1 MMTRREGRGQAT
13 ENMAIGRRFDISA
26 GLANRRVATG
36 QTGCPCGAS
45 ARRLLARLQDGFAT
59 ALSALAPSIVIAVG
73 VVATTPSA
81 PAVAQSAANAAPA
94 PAGPSAAASLSEER
108 LRAVLDEAWQ
118 DATATWHR
126 VLGRRRYESDLPR
139 IDFVA
144 NIRPS
149 HCYGLYVGTG
159 PVYCSGNNTVFVSLA
174 AMHKLALRIGRDDH
188 KGLAILVAHELGHH
202 VQKVTGRFRVFSAM
216 VQAEPR
222 MVRDLSVKFELEADC
237 LAGVW
242 AKQSGGF
249 GARVDVLS
257 EMRQSLAAIGDDRIQ
272 LAERGTVNP
281 GDFTHGTSDQRTHW
295 FNAGYRTGEQATC
308 ALLESDDY

>member
-1 MMTRREGRGQAT
+1 
-13 ENMAIGRRFDISA
+13 MANGISIDISA
-26 GLANRRVATG
+26 GDSCRCIATG
-36 QTGCPCGAS
+36 QTDRPIGARTRHS
-45 ARRLLARLQDGFAT
+45 LDNVAARLGTCVGAYVSAVLVCFA
-59 ALSALAPSIVIAVG
+59 ALSATSTSPVI
-73 VVATTPSA
+73 
-81 PAVAQSAANAAPA
+81 AQSAANAAPL
-94 PAGPSAAASLSEER
+94 PAGGNVAVAASPSDER
-108 LRAVLDEAWQ
+108 LRSMLDEAWQ

-126 VLGRRRYESDLPR
+126 VLGRRRFETDPPN
-139 IDFVA
+139 IHFVP

-202 VQKVTGRFRVFSAM
+202 VQKVTGRFRVLSAM

-272 LAERGTVNP
+272 LAERGSVNP
-281 GDFTHGTSDQRTHW
+281 GDFTHGTSEQRTRW
-295 FNAGYRTGEQATC
+295 FNAGYRTGQLATC
-308 ALLESDDY
+308 ALLESDDF